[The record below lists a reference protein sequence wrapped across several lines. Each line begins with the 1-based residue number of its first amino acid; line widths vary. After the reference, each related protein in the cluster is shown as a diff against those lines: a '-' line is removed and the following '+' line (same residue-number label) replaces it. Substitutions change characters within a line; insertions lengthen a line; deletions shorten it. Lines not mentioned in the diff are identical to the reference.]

1 MIQSSMAADRS
12 TAESES
18 LVAEIEKSRG
28 YECEFEAAPQGAQ
41 TECPVC
47 LLVLRRP
54 YQVSCCRQRFCQ
66 LCIEQI
72 RAEQNP
78 CPLCRGAAFFVSFD
92 EELHQTL
99 SALPVH
105 CSRIGCKWVGELD
118 QYDSHLHTLNLLQS
132 TQEAHR
138 IDVFEHETVV
148 LREEVAHLR
157 VEHQRLSEMV
167 QRHEERIP
175 RLTADFVMT
184 NFENRRVTENPW
196 YSPPFYTHPHH
207 YKMCLTVYASGIG
220 MGKGTHVS
228 VFVHLMRGEFDDDL
242 KWPFR
247 RDIAVQLL
255 NQLGEGEDHVRVIS
269 FAERKPDD
277 SAGRVIAG
285 DRGESGW
292 GIPKF
297 VSHSI
302 LREPPKTTPRYL
314 MNDCLCFRVSQAVTS
329 RTDHV
334 HNVGLDQELEFMRR
348 RVDTIVEETH
358 QLREELG
365 HVKQLLKQKLDAS
378 ELQPYGSPMLEY
390 VDEEGKS
397 IDWSDMG
404 IFLSVP
410 PNAIPTASSPV
421 RVHIQC
427 FLTGPGS
434 VILPVNTELVSP
446 VYKISI
452 SSDFVKEAKLSVAHF
467 AALRSEVDS
476 LDMEFLHSTDR
487 SPPYH
492 FYPVPGG
499 KFLSHG
505 ALGTIE
511 VKVFSKWAV
520 GKRKRT
526 ATDRGESVPLA
537 VKQPKG

>member
-1 MIQSSMAADRS
+1 
-12 TAESES
+12 
-18 LVAEIEKSRG
+18 
-28 YECEFEAAPQGAQ
+28 
-41 TECPVC
+41 
-47 LLVLRRP
+47 
-54 YQVSCCRQRFCQ
+54 
-66 LCIEQI
+66 
-72 RAEQNP
+72 
-78 CPLCRGAAFFVSFD
+78 
-92 EELHQTL
+92 
-99 SALPVH
+99 
-105 CSRIGCKWVGELD
+105 
-118 QYDSHLHTLNLLQS
+118 
-132 TQEAHR
+132 
-138 IDVFEHETVV
+138 
-148 LREEVAHLR
+148 
-157 VEHQRLSEMV
+157 
-167 QRHEERIP
+167 
-175 RLTADFVMT
+175 
-184 NFENRRVTENPW
+184 
-196 YSPPFYTHPHH
+196 
-207 YKMCLTVYASGIG
+207 MCLKVYASGIG
-220 MGKGTHVS
+220 MSKGTHVS
-228 VFVHLMRGEFDDDL
+228 MFVHLMRGEFDDHL

-255 NQLGEGEDHVRVIS
+255 NQLGEGEDHALVIP
-269 FAERKPDD
+269 FTERTPDD

-285 DRGESGW
+285 DRGESGC

-302 LREPPKTTPRYL
+302 LREPPKTTRRYL

-329 RTDHV
+329 RTDLV

-348 RVDTIVEETH
+348 RVDTIVEEIH

-390 VDEEGKS
+390 VDGEGKS
-397 IDWSDMG
+397 IDWSDIG

-410 PNAIPTASSPV
+410 PNAIPVTSSPV

-446 VYKISI
+446 IYKVSI

-467 AALRSEVDS
+467 AALRSKVDG

-499 KFLSHG
+499 TFLSHG

-511 VKVFSKWAV
+511 MKVFSRWAV

-526 ATDRGESVPLA
+526 